1 MIWKWSEVMC
11 PVCAVYTEA
20 GVIVVPDLSDAG
32 SLYQDGYGS
41 FQDDHILTL
50 KPFEALYLL
59 ERSRIIVLDERDR
72 RGLSFGELLRR
83 FSSEDQLSWTRYL
96 VYRDLRSRGFVVKE
110 GVGEAVDFFVYERGT
125 YPKRPPKYMIHV
137 ICEGL
142 PEPISRILE
151 VLKAAEEDNKSL
163 KIAVIDR
170 RGEVV
175 YYTIAELKFKE
186 DEEWG
191 LR

>member
-1 MIWKWSEVMC
+1 MC

-96 VYRDLRSRGFVVKE
+96 VYRDLRSRGFVVKG
-110 GVGEAVDFFVYERGT
+110 GVGGAVDFFVYERGT

-163 KIAVIDR
+163 KMAVIDR